1 LFDTSRVAKIIAE
14 QTSFGEADHGRRR
27 TGENAWYVAGLSH
40 EFRPQGLQGQVMAEK
55 PLVLWRTAAG
65 LSPRSTSG
73 AVAKGCRCHEGG

>member
-40 EFRPQGLQGQVMAEK
+40 EFP
-55 PLVLWRTAAG
+55 VLCSNG
-65 LSPRSTSG
+65 HQISI
-73 AVAKGCRCHEGG
+73 